1 MLDCEINKLIKFN
14 LSKNFIKLI
23 LKKILQETV
32 KKIPK
37 VKNIPSFSVVFTN
50 EKTIQAINK
59 KYRKINKAT
68 DVLSFSDPAEIIICW
83 SQLTKQAKEFK
94 HTQIEELKILL
105 VHSVLHILGHDHR
118 FEKEKNKMDKL
129 ANQILK
135 VI

>member
-1 MLDCEINKLIKFN
+1 MIIEINKLIKFN

-23 LKKILQETV
+23 LKRILQETA

-37 VKNIPSFSVVFTN
+37 VKNIASFSIVFTN

-129 ANQILK
+129 ANQILR

>member
-1 MLDCEINKLIKFN
+1 MIIEINKLIKFN

-23 LKKILQETV
+23 LKRILKETA

-37 VKNIPSFSVVFTN
+37 IKNIDSFSVVFTN

-83 SQLTKQAKEFK
+83 SQLKKQAKEFK

-129 ANQILK
+129 ANQILR

>member
-1 MLDCEINKLIKFN
+1 MIIEINKLIKFN

-23 LKKILQETV
+23 LKRILKETV

-37 VKNIPSFSVVFTN
+37 VKNIASFSVVFTN

-129 ANQILK
+129 ANQILR

>member
-1 MLDCEINKLIKFN
+1 MIIEINKLIKFN

-23 LKKILQETV
+23 LKRILKETA

-37 VKNIPSFSVVFTN
+37 VKNIASFSVVFTN

-129 ANQILK
+129 ANQILR

>member
-1 MLDCEINKLIKFN
+1 MIIEINKLIKFN

-23 LKKILQETV
+23 LKKILQETA

-37 VKNIPSFSVVFTN
+37 VKNIASFSVVFTN

-83 SQLTKQAKEFK
+83 SQLAKQAKEFK

-135 VI
+135 AI